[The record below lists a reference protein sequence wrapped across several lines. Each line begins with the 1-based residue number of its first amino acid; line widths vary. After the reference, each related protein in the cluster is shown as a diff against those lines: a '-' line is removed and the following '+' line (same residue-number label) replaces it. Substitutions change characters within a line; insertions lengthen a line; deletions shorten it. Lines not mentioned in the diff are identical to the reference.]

1 MDASS
6 KSVRDELAA
15 LTVLAGGE
23 LGEALKGEGA
33 AVASWAEIVRNVK
46 EGKGVKYRSGMPEFL
61 SAGRLRLEE
70 FEEKGLFIRGVENLL
85 DKREIPGL
93 LKFRESAGVCCSGS
107 DEELV
112 MQAQLMVLRLLLT
125 VHPRLLRF
133 QVADMDTMGRAMQA
147 LIPFHELMKSVVMV
161 SGAELES
168 QLEKLQ
174 ELVKQRMTTTLS
186 KYSWLWEYN
195 EANPDAAEP
204 YTLVLLA
211 SGWKGMTRKAA
222 DIFRSLTA
230 NRNGAHAGIYFIVC
244 DKEFEDDELK
254 EIQEKLATIQEQFA
268 ALDNDHN
275 MDKRSRIAR
284 GDELLE
290 ELEELRAQL
299 NDREDDEEKYIEE
312 VCEDGL
318 DEMGHVVTDGE
329 KTELFQDEWLD
340 TQDDE
345 EHEEFQLVREEPTE
359 AELRMLQTFILE
371 QAKTHGRP
379 AVKTVLEDDAWWTGN
394 TSEGLCV
401 PIGRQRGAEV
411 QEFALGGDR
420 VVHNA
425 LVGGA
430 VGTGKTVL
438 LHDLILNAA
447 CKYSPQELRLHLLD
461 YKEGTEF
468 SVYRRLPHVD
478 TLSIGP
484 SVEFGLDVLKGLSE
498 ELRARGKKFKE
509 AGVTSLKDYREVTGE
524 AMPRHLV
531 VIDEFQV
538 LWTDPTYGERASE
551 MLENLVRRGR
561 SFGFNFVLSTQSLRG
576 ANLSAAAK
584 SNLALR
590 ICLRLSENDCMDFL
604 GPQNTA
610 PAKFTQAGEALYNE
624 QEGAP
629 SGNRF
634 FKASYLSGVEVAK
647 LVKRLHEL
655 AVERGV
661 PTGDAAVYESDS
673 YEDPETLAA
682 EAGAGM
688 LAVGRKTGLR
698 GRAVAVPI
706 RGCGLRGVAIVGGNS
721 EKRNMAVDGLLAQL
735 KAAGADIR
743 ELRDGTL
750 KAETERWQQWHD
762 GLEAVEGVPA
772 VYVVREADRMR
783 DVQDMDVQNRT
794 GGMLKNAPEGADA
807 LFLIGAAKWK
817 AVQAL
822 TNYNEDSLLGKLA
835 LDRDTLLD
843 VQAPNLPI
851 GETEGWWV
859 GEGLEEGGK
868 IKLCGCG
875 E

>member
-1 MDASS
+1 MDVSS

-15 LTVLAGGE
+15 LTALAGGE

-33 AVASWAEIVRNVK
+33 AVATWAEIVRKMK
-46 EGKGVKYRSGMPEFL
+46 EGGAGNYRSGMPEFL
-61 SAGRLRLEE
+61 SAGRLRLED
-70 FEEKGLFIRGVENLL
+70 FEKKGLFIHGVEELL
-85 DKREIPGL
+85 DKEGIPGL

-168 QLEKLQ
+168 QLEKLL

-211 SGWKGMTRKAA
+211 SGRKGMTRKAA
-222 DIFRSLTA
+222 DMFRALTA

-244 DKEFEDDELK
+244 ERGW
-254 EIQEKLATIQEQFA
+254 
-268 ALDNDHN
+268 H
-275 MDKRSRIAR
+275 
-284 GDELLE
+284 GDE
-290 ELEELRAQL
+290 
-299 NDREDDEEKYIEE
+299 NNNIDEAAVASAWK
-312 VCEDGL
+312 DGL
-318 DEMGHVVTDGE
+318 AEMGHVVTAGE
-329 KTELFQDEWLD
+329 KTELFQNGWMD
-340 TQDDE
+340 TRDSGAYA
-345 EHEEFQLVREEPTE
+345 EFQLVREEPT
-359 AELRMLQTFILE
+359 AEKLQALQAYILE
-371 QAKTHGRP
+371 QAKTHTRP
-379 AVKTVLEDDAWWTGN
+379 VVKTVLGEDAWWTGN
-394 TSEGLCV
+394 SSEGICV
-401 PIGRQRGAEV
+401 PIGRQRGAEI

-425 LVGGA
+425 MVGGA

-438 LHDLILNAA
+438 LHALILNAA

-484 SVEFGLDVLKGLSE
+484 SVEFGLDVLKGLSD
-498 ELRARGKKFKE
+498 ELRNRGKKFKE

-524 AMPRHLV
+524 VMPRHLV

-538 LWTDPTYGERASE
+538 LWTDATYGERASE

-647 LVKRLHEL
+647 LVRRLYEL
-655 AVERGV
+655 AVERGM

-673 YEDPETLAA
+673 YEDPETLAE

-688 LAVGRKTGLR
+688 LAVGRQTGLR
-698 GRAVAVPI
+698 GRAVAVPM
-706 RGCGLRGVAIVGGNS
+706 RGRGLRGMAIVGGNF
-721 EKRNMAVDGLLAQL
+721 EKRNMVVEGLLAQL

-743 ELRDGTL
+743 ELADGSL
-750 KAETERWQQWHD
+750 REETERWQRWHD
-762 GLEAVEGVPA
+762 DLEAVEGVPT

-807 LFLIGAAKWK
+807 LFLVSAARWK
-817 AVQAL
+817 AV
-822 TNYNEDSLLGKLA
+822 
-835 LDRDTLLD
+835 
-843 VQAPNLPI
+843 
-851 GETEGWWV
+851 
-859 GEGLEEGGK
+859 
-868 IKLCGCG
+868 
-875 E
+875 

>member
-1 MDASS
+1 MDVSS
-6 KSVRDELAA
+6 QSVRDELAA
-15 LTVLAGGE
+15 LTALAGGE
-23 LGEALKGEGA
+23 LGEALKEEGA
-33 AVASWAEIVRNVK
+33 AVATWAEIVQNVK
-46 EGKGVKYRSGMPEFL
+46 AGRGVKYRSGMPEFL
-61 SAGRLRLEE
+61 SAGRLRLEK
-70 FEEKGLFIRGVENLL
+70 FKEKGLFIRGVDGLL
-85 DKREIPGL
+85 DKAGIPGL
-93 LKFRESAGVCCSGS
+93 LKFRESAGVSCSGT

-125 VHPRLLRF
+125 VHPRLLQF

-161 SGAELES
+161 TGADLET
-168 QLEKLQ
+168 QLEKLL
-174 ELVKQRMTTTLS
+174 ELTKQRMTTTLS
-186 KYSWLWEYN
+186 KHAWLWEYN

-211 SGWKGMTRKAA
+211 SGRKGMTRKAA
-222 DIFRSLTA
+222 EMFRALTT

-244 DKEFEDDELK
+244 ERGCHGDVKNNPDETV
-254 EIQEKLATIQEQFA
+254 LASA
-268 ALDNDHN
+268 W
-275 MDKRSRIAR
+275 K
-284 GDELLE
+284 
-290 ELEELRAQL
+290 
-299 NDREDDEEKYIEE
+299 
-312 VCEDGL
+312 DGVA
-318 DEMGHVVTDGE
+318 EMGHIVTDGE
-329 KTELFQDEWLD
+329 KTELFQSGWLD
-340 TQDDE
+340 TRDGGA
-345 EHEEFQLVREEPTE
+345 HAEFQLMREEPSE
-359 AELRMLQTFILE
+359 ADMGALQRHILE

-379 AVKTVLEDDAWWTGN
+379 AVKTVVGEDAWWTGN
-394 TSEGLCV
+394 SSEGICV
-401 PIGRQRGAEV
+401 PIGRRSGAEI

-420 VVHNA
+420 VVYNA

-447 CKYSPQELRLHLLD
+447 CKYSPQELRMHLLD

-498 ELRARGKKFKE
+498 ELRNRGKTFKE

-538 LWTDPTYGERASE
+538 LWTDATYGERASE

-561 SFGFNFVLSTQSLRG
+561 AFGFHFVLSTQSLRG

-584 SNLALR
+584 ANLALR

-624 QEGAP
+624 QEGSP

-655 AVERGV
+655 AMERGI
-661 PTGDAAVYESDS
+661 PTGGAAVYESDS
-673 YEDPETLAA
+673 FEDAEALSA
-682 EAGAGM
+682 EAGKDM

-698 GRAVAVPI
+698 GKAVALPM
-706 RGCGLRGVAIVGGNS
+706 RERGLRGVAIVGGDH
-721 EKRNMAVDGLLAQL
+721 EKRNTVVEGLLAQL
-735 KAAGADIR
+735 KAAGADVR
-743 ELRDGTL
+743 ELADGTL

-762 GLEAVEGVPA
+762 GLEAVGGVPA
-772 VYVVREADRMR
+772 VYVVREIDRMR

-794 GGMLKNAPEGADA
+794 QGMLRNAPEGVDA
-807 LFLIGAAKWK
+807 LFLVSAARWQ
-817 AVQAL
+817 AVRAL
-822 TNYNEDSLLGKLA
+822 TGDFNGDVLRGRLA
-835 LDRDTLLD
+835 LDRDALLD
-843 VQAPNLPI
+843 VQGPNLPI
-851 GETEGWWV
+851 GETEGWWI

-868 IKLCGCG
+868 VKLSGVA

>member
-1 MDASS
+1 MDVSS

-15 LTVLAGGE
+15 LTALAGGE

-33 AVASWAEIVRNVK
+33 AVATWAEIVRKVK
-46 EGKGVKYRSGMPEFL
+46 EGGAGNYRSGMPEFL
-61 SAGRLRLEE
+61 NAGRLRLED
-70 FEEKGLFIRGVENLL
+70 FEKKGLFIHGVEELL
-85 DKREIPGL
+85 DKEGIPGL

-168 QLEKLQ
+168 QLEKLL
-174 ELVKQRMTTTLS
+174 ELVKQRMTATLS

-211 SGWKGMTRKAA
+211 SGRKGMTRKAA
-222 DIFRSLTA
+222 DLFRALTT

-244 DKEFEDDELK
+244 DRGWHGEAKRNQDEVV
-254 EIQEKLATIQEQFA
+254 LASA
-268 ALDNDHN
+268 W
-275 MDKRSRIAR
+275 K
-284 GDELLE
+284 
-290 ELEELRAQL
+290 
-299 NDREDDEEKYIEE
+299 
-312 VCEDGL
+312 DGL
-318 DEMGHVVTDGE
+318 AEMGHVVTDGE
-329 KTELFQDEWLD
+329 KTELFQDGWLD
-340 TQDDE
+340 TRDGGAYA
-345 EHEEFQLVREEPTE
+345 EFQLVREEPSE
-359 AELRMLQTFILE
+359 EELRTLQSHILE
-371 QAKTHGRP
+371 RAKTHGRP
-379 AVKTVLEDDAWWTGN
+379 AVKTVLEEDAWWTGN
-394 TSEGLCV
+394 TSEGICV

-447 CKYSPQELRLHLLD
+447 CKYSPQELRMHLLD

-468 SVYRRLPHVD
+468 IVYRRLPHVD

-484 SVEFGLDVLKGLSE
+484 SVEFGLDVLKELSD

-538 LWTDPTYGERASE
+538 LWTDATYGEHASE

-624 QEGAP
+624 EEGAP

-655 AVERGV
+655 AVERGM
-661 PTGDAAVYESDS
+661 PTGNAAVYESDS
-673 YEDPETLAA
+673 YEDPEVLAA

-688 LAVGRKTGLR
+688 LALGRKTGLR
-698 GRAVAVPI
+698 GQVVAVSMFG
-706 RGCGLRGVAIVGGNS
+706 RGLRGVAIVGGDR
-721 EKRNMAVDGLLAQL
+721 EKRNTVVEGLLAQL
-735 KAAGADIR
+735 KAAGKEVR
-743 ELRDGTL
+743 ELADGSL
-750 KAETERWQQWHD
+750 KEETERWQRWHD
-762 GLEAVEGVPA
+762 GLEAVEGVPTA
-772 VYVVREADRMR
+772 YLVREADRMR

-807 LFLIGAAKWK
+807 LFVVGAARWK

-868 IKLCGCG
+868 VKLCGCT

>member
-1 MDASS
+1 M
-6 KSVRDELAA
+6 AA
-15 LTVLAGGE
+15 LTALAGGE

-33 AVASWAEIVRNVK
+33 AVATWAEIVRKMK
-46 EGKGVKYRSGMPEFL
+46 EGGAGNYRSGMPEFL
-61 SAGRLRLEE
+61 SAGRLRLED
-70 FEEKGLFIRGVENLL
+70 FEKKGLFIHGVEELL
-85 DKREIPGL
+85 DKEGIPGL

-168 QLEKLQ
+168 QLEKLL

-211 SGWKGMTRKAA
+211 SGRKGMTRKAA
-222 DIFRSLTA
+222 DMFRALTA

-244 DKEFEDDELK
+244 ERGW
-254 EIQEKLATIQEQFA
+254 
-268 ALDNDHN
+268 H
-275 MDKRSRIAR
+275 
-284 GDELLE
+284 GDE
-290 ELEELRAQL
+290 
-299 NDREDDEEKYIEE
+299 NNNIDEAAVASAWK
-312 VCEDGL
+312 DGL
-318 DEMGHVVTDGE
+318 AEMGHVVTAGE
-329 KTELFQDEWLD
+329 KTELFQNGWMD
-340 TQDDE
+340 TRDSGAYA
-345 EHEEFQLVREEPTE
+345 EFQLVREEPT
-359 AELRMLQTFILE
+359 AEKLQALQAYILE
-371 QAKTHGRP
+371 QAKTHTRP
-379 AVKTVLEDDAWWTGN
+379 VVKTVLGEDAWWTGN
-394 TSEGLCV
+394 SSEGICV
-401 PIGRQRGAEV
+401 PIGRQRGAEI

-425 LVGGA
+425 MVGGA

-438 LHDLILNAA
+438 LHALILNAA

-484 SVEFGLDVLKGLSE
+484 SVEFGLDVLKGLSD
-498 ELRARGKKFKE
+498 ELRNRGKKFKE

-524 AMPRHLV
+524 VMPRHLV

-538 LWTDPTYGERASE
+538 LWTDATYGERASE

-647 LVKRLHEL
+647 LVRRLYEL
-655 AVERGV
+655 AVERGM

-673 YEDPETLAA
+673 YEDPETLAE

-688 LAVGRKTGLR
+688 LAVGRQTGLR
-698 GRAVAVPI
+698 GRAVAVPM
-706 RGCGLRGVAIVGGNS
+706 RGRGLRGMAIVGGNF
-721 EKRNMAVDGLLAQL
+721 EKRNMVVEGLLAQL

-743 ELRDGTL
+743 ELADGSL
-750 KAETERWQQWHD
+750 REETERWQRWHD
-762 GLEAVEGVPA
+762 DLEAVEGVPT

-807 LFLIGAAKWK
+807 LFLVSAARWK
-817 AVQAL
+817 AV
-822 TNYNEDSLLGKLA
+822 
-835 LDRDTLLD
+835 
-843 VQAPNLPI
+843 
-851 GETEGWWV
+851 
-859 GEGLEEGGK
+859 
-868 IKLCGCG
+868 
-875 E
+875 

>member
-1 MDASS
+1 MDVSA
-6 KSVRDELAA
+6 KNMRDELAA
-15 LTVLAGGE
+15 LASLANGE

-33 AVASWAEIVRNVK
+33 AVATWAEIVRNVK
-46 EGKGVKYRSGMPEFL
+46 EGTGVNYRSAMPEFL
-61 SAGRLRLEE
+61 SAGRLRLED
-70 FEEKGLFIRGVENLL
+70 FKEKGLFIRGVEELL
-85 DKREIPGL
+85 DKRGMPGL
-93 LKFRESAGVCCSGS
+93 LKFRESAGLCCSGA
-107 DEELV
+107 DGELV

-161 SGAELES
+161 TGEELEK

-186 KYSWLWEYN
+186 KYAWLWEYN
-195 EANPDAAEP
+195 GANPDVAEP

-211 SGWKGMTRKAA
+211 SGRKGMTRKAA
-222 DIFRSLTA
+222 EMFRALTA
-230 NRNGAHAGIYFIVC
+230 NRNGARAGIYFIVC
-244 DKEFEDDELK
+244 DRDWEDEDEYV
-254 EIQEKLATIQEQFA
+254 
-268 ALDNDHN
+268 
-275 MDKRSRIAR
+275 
-284 GDELLE
+284 
-290 ELEELRAQL
+290 
-299 NDREDDEEKYIEE
+299 DEEEEDEEAGIEE
-312 VCEDGL
+312 DWEKGVH
-318 DEMGHVVTDGE
+318 EMGHVVTDGE

-340 TQDDE
+340 TQDRG
-345 EHEEFQLVREEPTE
+345 EHAEFQLVREAPTE
-359 AELRMLQTFILE
+359 AELRLLQAFVLE
-371 QAKTHGRP
+371 QAKKHGRP
-379 AVKTVLEDDAWWTGN
+379 AVKTVLEDGAWWTGN
-394 TSEGLCV
+394 TSEGICV
-401 PIGRQRGAEV
+401 PIGRRSGAEI

-447 CKYSPQELRLHLLD
+447 CKYPPQELRMHLLD

-484 SVEFGLDVLKGLSE
+484 SVEFGLDVLMGLSD
-498 ELRARGKKFKE
+498 ELRNRGRKFKD

-538 LWTDPTYGERASE
+538 LWTDATYGERASE

-561 SFGFNFVLSTQSLRG
+561 AFGFNFVLSTQSLRG
-576 ANLSAAAK
+576 ANLSAATKA
-584 SNLALR
+584 NLALR

-610 PAKFTQAGEALYNE
+610 SAKFTQAGEALYNE

-655 AVERGV
+655 AVERGAW
-661 PTGDAAVYESDS
+661 TGDAAVYESDS
-673 YEDPETLAA
+673 FEDPETLAA

-688 LAVGRKTGLR
+688 LAVGRKAGLR
-698 GRAVAVPI
+698 GKAVALPVCG
-706 RGCGLRGVAIVGGNS
+706 RGLRGVAIVGGNS
-721 EKRNMAVDGLLAQL
+721 EKRSMVVEGLLAQL
-735 KAAGADIR
+735 KASGAEIR

-772 VYVVREADRMR
+772 VYVVRDADRMR

-794 GGMLKNAPEGADA
+794 GGMLRNAPEGADA
-807 LFLIGAAKWK
+807 LFLVSAARWK
-817 AVQAL
+817 TVQIL
-822 TNYNEDSLLGKLA
+822 TGCNDDAMRGRLA
-835 LDRDTLLD
+835 LDRDALLD
-843 VQAPNLPI
+843 VQGPNLPI
-851 GETEGWWV
+851 GETEGWWA

-868 IKLCGCG
+868 VKLCGSA

>member
-23 LGEALKGEGA
+23 LGNALKGEGA
-33 AVASWAEIVRNVK
+33 AVASWAEIVRKVK
-46 EGKGVKYRSGMPEFL
+46 EGEAMNYRSGMPEFL
-61 SAGRLRLEE
+61 SAGHLRLED
-70 FEEKGLFIRGVENLL
+70 FEEKGLFIRRVEELL
-85 DKREIPGL
+85 DKQGIPGL

-107 DEELV
+107 DAELV
-112 MQAQLMVLRLLLT
+112 MQAQLLVLRLLLT

-174 ELVKQRMTTTLS
+174 ELVKQRMTTTLA

-211 SGWKGMTRKAA
+211 SGRKGMTRKAE
-222 DIFRSLTA
+222 DMFRALMA
-230 NRNGAHAGIYFIVC
+230 NRNGARAGIYFIVC
-244 DKEFEDDELK
+244 DKNSRRAEIKEMWKKLAEHVTEFQNNKEDMDSRTRMAGAKKLQEELDTLKAKEKALEDDPWENSL
-254 EIQEKLATIQEQFA
+254 
-268 ALDNDHN
+268 
-275 MDKRSRIAR
+275 
-284 GDELLE
+284 
-290 ELEELRAQL
+290 
-299 NDREDDEEKYIEE
+299 
-312 VCEDGL
+312 V
-318 DEMGHVVTDGE
+318 EMGHVVTDEE
-329 KTELFQDEWLD
+329 KTELFQDDWLD
-340 TQDDE
+340 TRDKGA
-345 EHEEFQLVREEPTE
+345 HAEFQLVREEPSDE
-359 AELRMLQTFILE
+359 ELRLLQTFVLE
-371 QAKTHGRP
+371 QAKAHGRP

-498 ELRARGKKFKE
+498 ELRIRGKKFKE

-524 AMPRHLV
+524 TMARHLV

-538 LWTDPTYGERASE
+538 LWTDATYGERASE

-655 AVERGV
+655 AVERGM
-661 PTGDAAVYESDS
+661 PTGGAAVYESDS
-673 YEDPETLAA
+673 FEDPETLAA

-698 GRAVAVPI
+698 GRAVALPI
-706 RGCGLRGVAIVGGNS
+706 RGRGLRGVAIVGGNS
-721 EKRNMAVDGLLAQL
+721 EKRNMVVEGLLAQL

-743 ELRDGTL
+743 ELWDGTL

-783 DVQDMDVQNRT
+783 DVQDMDVQNRL
-794 GGMLKNAPEGADA
+794 GGMLRNAPEGADA

-817 AVQAL
+817 AVQTL

-868 IKLCGCG
+868 VKLCGCG

>member
-1 MDASS
+1 MDVSS
-6 KSVRDELAA
+6 KNVRDELAA
-15 LTVLAGGE
+15 LTAFAGGE
-23 LGEALKGEGA
+23 LGEALNGEGA

-46 EGKGVKYRSGMPEFL
+46 EGRSVKYRSAMPEFL
-61 SAGRLRLEE
+61 GAGRLRLEA
-70 FEEKGLFIRGVENLL
+70 FKEKGLFIRGMEELL
-85 DKREIPGL
+85 DKAGIPGL

-168 QLEKLQ
+168 QLEKLLD
-174 ELVKQRMTTTLS
+174 LVKQRMTTTLS
-186 KYSWLWEYN
+186 KYSWVWEYN

-211 SGWKGMTRKAA
+211 SGRKGMTRKAA
-222 DIFRSLTA
+222 ELFRALTE
-230 NRNGAHAGIYFIVC
+230 NRNGARAGIYFIVC
-244 DKEFEDDELK
+244 KRGWHGDAKSNQDEAVVASIWK
-254 EIQEKLATIQEQFA
+254 
-268 ALDNDHN
+268 
-275 MDKRSRIAR
+275 
-284 GDELLE
+284 
-290 ELEELRAQL
+290 
-299 NDREDDEEKYIEE
+299 
-312 VCEDGL
+312 DGL
-318 DEMGHVVTDGE
+318 AEMGHVVTDGE
-329 KTELFQDEWLD
+329 KTELFQTGWLD
-340 TQDDE
+340 TRDE
-345 EHEEFQLVREEPTE
+345 GAHAEFQLMREEPSE
-359 AELRMLQTFILE
+359 EDLRTLQAHVLE
-371 QAKTHGRP
+371 KAKTHGRP

-394 TSEGLCV
+394 TGDGICV

-447 CKYSPQELRLHLLD
+447 CKYSPQELRMHLLD

-484 SVEFGLDVLKGLSE
+484 SVEFGLDVLKGLSD
-498 ELRARGKKFKE
+498 ELRNRGRKFKE

-524 AMPRHLV
+524 TMPRHLV

-538 LWTDPTYGERASE
+538 LWTDATYGERASE

-624 QEGAP
+624 EEGAP

-647 LVKRLHEL
+647 LVKRLHDL
-655 AVERGV
+655 AVERGM
-661 PTGDAAVYESDS
+661 PTGEAAVYESDS
-673 YEDPETLAA
+673 FEDPGTLAT
-682 EAGAGM
+682 EAGEGM
-688 LAVGRKTGLR
+688 LAMGRRTGLR
-698 GRAVAVPI
+698 GQVVSLPI
-706 RGCGLRGVAIVGGNS
+706 RGRGLRGVAIVGGDRG
-721 EKRNMAVDGLLAQL
+721 KRNTVVEGLLAQL
-735 KAAGADIR
+735 KVSGKEVR
-743 ELRDGTL
+743 ELADGTL
-750 KAETERWQQWHD
+750 REETERWQQWHD
-762 GLEAVEGVPA
+762 GFETVEGVPA
-772 VYVVREADRMR
+772 VYLVREADLMR
-783 DVQDMDVQNRT
+783 DVQDPDVQNRT
-794 GGMLKNAPEGADA
+794 GGMLRNAPDGADA
-807 LFLIGAAKWK
+807 LFLVSAARWQ
-817 AVQAL
+817 AIRAL
-822 TNYNEDSLLGKLA
+822 TGYNEDSLRGKLA
-835 LDRDTLLD
+835 LDRGTLLD
-843 VQAPNLPI
+843 VQGPNLPL

-859 GEGLEEGGK
+859 GEGMEEGGK
-868 IKLCGCG
+868 VKLCGCA